1 MATSTK
7 TLEHFGKVQEI
18 TLNSIKV
25 CIQGQVSCAGC
36 QAQGFCG
43 TADAVEKFVVVYRP
57 NHNFIVGE
65 EVKVVILQ
73 SMGFKALF
81 LGYLFPFIVVVGALI
96 ALTSVGFSEG
106 LAGLISLLLLA
117 PYYLAIYLLR
127 DSVSKKFNFDIQK
140 I

>member
-7 TLEHFGKVQEI
+7 TLEHFGKVREI

-43 TADAVEKFVVVYRP
+43 TADATEKFVVVHRP
-57 NHNFIVGE
+57 NHNFFVGE
-65 EVKVVILQ
+65 EVKVVIMQ
-73 SMGFKALF
+73 SLGFKALF
-81 LGYLFPFIVVVGALI
+81 LGYLFPFLLVVGSLVVLSSI
-96 ALTSVGFSEG
+96 GFSEG
-106 LAGLISLLLLA
+106 LAGVISLLLLA
-117 PYYLAIYLLR
+117 PYYMAIYLSR
-127 DSVSKKFNFDIQK
+127 ESISKKFNFDIQK